1 MSPGLGVKKRGSTS
15 IPNDGGLVPQTL
27 HIFKPTK
34 SPTGAQNQAGLS
46 VIEMLP
52 KLSPGHGNRTVRT
65 VDVILQRE
73 MQADTSMI

>member
-1 MSPGLGVKKRGSTS
+1 MSPGLGVKKRGFT

-46 VIEMLP
+46 VWRGERG
-52 KLSPGHGNRTVRT
+52 KAERARGRAGS
-65 VDVILQRE
+65 E
-73 MQADTSMI
+73 TSGETIGK